1 MGSPS
6 SEPAQESTIQ
16 LAVGLALL
24 VIELGLV
31 LAMRPVTFRLQ
42 RIHSTMCRPSRQIP
56 AS

>member
-1 MGSPS
+1 MESPS
-6 SEPAQESTIQ
+6 LEPAQESTIQ

-42 RIHSTMCRPSRQIP
+42 RIHSKMCRPSRQIP